1 MQVTISGGR
10 TLAMRARNSSRAA
23 LVISLLALAGGTA
36 RAAVAPLT
44 TSPST
49 APKLTTVVI
58 DGSSVYPV
66 PRLFA
71 TYRDQLGQPIS
82 RDSARAIVDAIVALY
97 EGDGY
102 VKPELALDDSLT
114 GRGVLRVRV
123 HEAQITHV
131 GFDGDTARFEKE
143 LQRVAAKLE
152 SSKPLRRD
160 DVPQA
165 LRELRQLSGVAVTAS
180 TRRDGKV
187 RNAFELTIKA
197 EYSAIDGV
205 VRMNNRGTDQV
216 GPAFVLG
223 QLFANGVIGRQGKAG
238 LIFASATDPEEYFG
252 GGLYADA
259 VASDGTRFSAMVFD
273 SHSAPNEAPVNLDD
287 TYDRRRATL
296 RIWRPL
302 RDGGGSSLSW
312 SAAFDA
318 EDLFIDRAGTELR
331 EERLRVFEWGG
342 RAGWRSSSAT
352 QYSAGVTLRKGL
364 DGFGAGLQASYLAD
378 DPRRVDFLVTRASAS
393 VYKRFATDWSVR
405 LDALGQV
412 SAYVLPDSE
421 RFKIGGDRLGRGF
434 EVAEIAGDTGIGGK
448 LELRR
453 DLLNTEGMFGRLSTY
468 GFYDTGTAWKQDAPG
483 SESASTAGAGFAI
496 QGSTITGYIEVAAPV
511 SGADIEGRY
520 DPSVFAELSYRF

>member
-1 MQVTISGGR
+1 MQGSMRVQVTISGGR

-143 LQRVAAKLE
+143 LQRVEAKLE

-180 TRRDGKV
+180 TRRDG
-187 RNAFELTIKA
+187 
-197 EYSAIDGV
+197 
-205 VRMNNRGTDQV
+205 
-216 GPAFVLG
+216 
-223 QLFANGVIGRQGKAG
+223 
-238 LIFASATDPEEYFG
+238 
-252 GGLYADA
+252 
-259 VASDGTRFSAMVFD
+259 
-273 SHSAPNEAPVNLDD
+273 
-287 TYDRRRATL
+287 
-296 RIWRPL
+296 
-302 RDGGGSSLSW
+302 
-312 SAAFDA
+312 
-318 EDLFIDRAGTELR
+318 
-331 EERLRVFEWGG
+331 
-342 RAGWRSSSAT
+342 
-352 QYSAGVTLRKGL
+352 
-364 DGFGAGLQASYLAD
+364 
-378 DPRRVDFLVTRASAS
+378 
-393 VYKRFATDWSVR
+393 
-405 LDALGQV
+405 
-412 SAYVLPDSE
+412 
-421 RFKIGGDRLGRGF
+421 
-434 EVAEIAGDTGIGGK
+434 
-448 LELRR
+448 
-453 DLLNTEGMFGRLSTY
+453 
-468 GFYDTGTAWKQDAPG
+468 
-483 SESASTAGAGFAI
+483 
-496 QGSTITGYIEVAAPV
+496 
-511 SGADIEGRY
+511 
-520 DPSVFAELSYRF
+520 